1 MKRKRNTISYIVSN
15 LNGRI
20 RVARQIFSDLCV
32 TTPLLDFLGK
42 DRSCAIVGGAVRD
55 VLLMSD
61 PWTIQM
67 FHQWPDIDIA
77 VVDDLS
83 ELPIVANSISSNG
96 ATISTNTFGGLKVSH
111 ESLGSLDIWTWRK
124 PGLNNTSLKDWRER
138 LNMVE
143 FGLNAVA
150 FVWPEQEIVIHPR
163 WISDLKNGPLVEKVY
178 LSPVQKAIQTV
189 RAIALAA
196 KLEDQLGT
204 KVILGKSMISDL
216 KWLVKNASPSEI
228 EEGLYYL
235 RKKIDIGRWPIQT
248 LDKFSGLC
256 KKYKHSAKFDEAV
269 YIILGKYIFNLD
281 GLSRQSY
288 KKSGTKASFTK
299 KLPF

>member
-143 FGLNAVA
+143 FGLCCCVRLARARNSNSSSMDQR
-150 FVWPEQEIVIHPR
+150 PE
-163 WISDLKNGPLVEKVY
+163 
-178 LSPVQKAIQTV
+178 
-189 RAIALAA
+189 
-196 KLEDQLGT
+196 
-204 KVILGKSMISDL
+204 
-216 KWLVKNASPSEI
+216 KWAPGR
-228 EEGLYYL
+228 EGLFITCAEGDTN
-235 RKKIDIGRWPIQT
+235 R
-248 LDKFSGLC
+248 
-256 KKYKHSAKFDEAV
+256 
-269 YIILGKYIFNLD
+269 
-281 GLSRQSY
+281 
-288 KKSGTKASFTK
+288 
-299 KLPF
+299 